1 MLVRRHLRANAAC
14 VEETTSTETPVRWPD
29 VVIAGIQIDIA
40 FPVASDLT
48 VVLGEVL
55 VEAGYELEFSDEAI
69 VAIGTGDNLG
79 RRARA

>member
-1 MLVRRHLRANAAC
+1 
-14 VEETTSTETPVRWPD
+14 
-29 VVIAGIQIDIA
+29 VIAGIQIDIA